1 MALNSVRHETV
12 VNPDEG
18 VYVEIEGVMEVN
30 FGLSQMRS
38 NFKVSLRCATPLM
51 TQTSIAPLRTSR
63 TSKRDSGVI
72 ISSKGGQI
80 IIT

>member
-30 FGLSQMRS
+30 FGLSQIHS
-38 NFKVSLRCATPLM
+38 NFKVSL
-51 TQTSIAPLRTSR
+51 
-63 TSKRDSGVI
+63 SGALHL
-72 ISSKGGQI
+72 
-80 IIT
+80 

>member
-38 NFKVSLRCATPLM
+38 DFKVSR
-51 TQTSIAPLRTSR
+51 
-63 TSKRDSGVI
+63 SGALHL
-72 ISSKGGQI
+72 
-80 IIT
+80 